1 MVNLF
6 QIHPSHSSN
15 PSASKGHGRQWPDS
29 GSALYSVP
37 VAVPIPASYLC
48 ARHSGEHLLECSE
61 DPDINVKPGEYQDEV
76 VECTVTNDGTLIA
89 ESIDITEEWDG
100 VYVNMAISEDSF
112 TLDAG
117 ESADF
122 TVTFSCD
129 ERTDAEI
136 EYEFTITA
144 TVTAWGPI
152 PVEGTPLSSVANH
165 TGDVTI
171 KEYGMVTLDMPD
183 TSSRNMQTSEEIS
196 ITFQVDNDGNAPD
209 TIEIRITNANELE
222 QLGFVLQNGDFLRA
236 SDVQSGGVSEQLEF
250 IIRAPSEAQS
260 EIRNLI
266 VVEASSTLDNSND
279 VVDFDLI
286 VEAEVDSAGLG
297 AGLSEVSTDDLALYG
312 AIGGGVLLLLFL
324 LIIIGRVSK
333 RSSKKKSAKETSSEP
348 VIEIDDDDDL
358 DFDLDF
364 DDDEFPADDLDSM
377 LDDL

>member
-1 MVNLF
+1 MAGKEMTLATLLVAFLF
-6 QIHPSHSSN
+6 LTVLPLST
-15 PSASKGHGRQWPDS
+15 SAQGVV
-29 GSALYSVP
+29 GSIS
-37 VAVPIPASYLC
+37 
-48 ARHSGEHLLECSE
+48 LECGD
-61 DPDINVKPGEYQDEV
+61 DPEINVKPGEYQDEV
-76 VECTVTNDGTLIA
+76 VECTVTNDGAILA
-89 ESIDITEEWDG
+89 ENIDITEEWDG
-100 VYVNMAISEDSF
+100 VYVNMAISENSF

-117 ESADF
+117 ESAEF
-122 TVTFSCD
+122 TATFTCD

-152 PVEGTPLSSVANH
+152 PVEGTPLSQVANH

-171 KEYGMVTLDMPD
+171 KEYGLVTLDMPD

-196 ITFQVDNDGNAPD
+196 ITFQVDNDGNAAD
-209 TIEIRITNANELE
+209 SIEIRITNANELE
-222 QLGFVLQNGDFLRA
+222 QLGFVIQSGDFLLA
-236 SDVQSGGVSEQLEF
+236 NDVQAGGISDQLEF
-250 IIRAPSEAQS
+250 VIRAPSEAEL

-266 VVEASSTLDNSND
+266 VIEASSTLDDSKD

-286 VEAEVDSAGLG
+286 VEAEQESGGLG

-312 AIGGGVLLLLFL
+312 AIGGGVVFVIFL

-333 RSSKKKSAKETSSEP
+333 RSSKNKVATEAPSEP
-348 VIEIDDDDDL
+348 PIEIEDEDEL

-364 DDDEFPADDLDSM
+364 DDEEFLADDLDSM

>member
-1 MVNLF
+1 MAGKEMTLATLLVAFLF
-6 QIHPSHSSN
+6 LTVLPLST
-15 PSASKGHGRQWPDS
+15 SAQGVV
-29 GSALYSVP
+29 GSIS
-37 VAVPIPASYLC
+37 
-48 ARHSGEHLLECSE
+48 LECGD
-61 DPDINVKPGEYQDEV
+61 DPEINVKPGEYQDEF
-76 VECTVTNDGTLIA
+76 VECTVTNDGAILA
-89 ESIDITEEWDG
+89 ENIDITEEWDG
-100 VYVNMAISEDSF
+100 VYVNMAISENSF

-117 ESADF
+117 ESAEF
-122 TVTFSCD
+122 TVTFTCD

-152 PVEGTPLSSVANH
+152 PVEGTPLSQVANH

-171 KEYGMVTLDMPD
+171 KEYGLVTLDMPD

-196 ITFQVDNDGNAPD
+196 ITFQVDNDGNAAD
-209 TIEIRITNANELE
+209 SIEIRITNANELE
-222 QLGFVLQNGDFLRA
+222 QLGFVIQSGDFLLA
-236 SDVQSGGVSEQLEF
+236 NDVQAGGISDQLEF
-250 IIRAPSEAQS
+250 VIRAPSEAEL

-266 VVEASSTLDNSND
+266 VIEASSTLDDSKD

-286 VEAEVDSAGLG
+286 VEAEQESGGLG

-312 AIGGGVLLLLFL
+312 AIGGGVVFVIFL

-333 RSSKKKSAKETSSEP
+333 RSSKNKVATEAPSEP
-348 VIEIDDDDDL
+348 PIEIEDEDEL

-364 DDDEFPADDLDSM
+364 DDEEFLADDLDSM